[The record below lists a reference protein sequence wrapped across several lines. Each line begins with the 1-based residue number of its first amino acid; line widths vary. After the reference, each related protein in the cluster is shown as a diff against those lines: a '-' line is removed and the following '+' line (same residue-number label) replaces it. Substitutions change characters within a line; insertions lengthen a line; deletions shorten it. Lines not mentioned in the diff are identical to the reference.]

1 MAKIR
6 ASKVV
11 KEFNI
16 ALSTLVEFLHKKG
29 IEIESN
35 PGAVLSEDAYALVE
49 KEFAKEHLLKEQS
62 RKVAISVKE
71 ITESEH
77 AKAPVE
83 EPEEVIIKTNV
94 LDSKPFAAKS
104 APAPKPEPAP
114 PLQPLSMD
122 LVALFHWPQSTFWK
136 WFSYLFP
143 STFGCQAF
151 INLNTA
157 GADLEIVAPQLRALC
172 VQGIAYFVAAC
183 GAVYVENSVIKR
195 KDRIEEVRK
204 DVEQRIGSR
213 IGVGKTQI

>member
-16 ALSTLVEFLHKKG
+16 ALSTLVEFLKKKG

-71 ITESEH
+71 ITDSEKT
-77 AKAPVE
+77 KAPVE

-94 LDSKPFAAKS
+94 LENKPFVAKS
-104 APAPKPEPAP
+104 APAPKPEPEPAP
-114 PLQPLSMD
+114 EPAEPAKVEEKPQAPAIKVLDKID
-122 LVALFHWPQSTFWK
+122 LDAQNKPAMR
-136 WFSYLFP
+136 P
-143 STFGCQAF
+143 
-151 INLNTA
+151 
-157 GADLEIVAPQLRALC
+157 AP
-172 VQGIAYFVAAC
+172 FFC
-183 GAVYVENSVIKR
+183 G
-195 KDRIEEVRK
+195 RIMF
-204 DVEQRIGSR
+204 
-213 IGVGKTQI
+213 T